1 MSKRKSIIT
10 IILIVTIL
18 SVILFFTFINLKPYI
33 VGNNKKTDDKNIKYV
48 FLFIGDG
55 MDENHVELT
64 EIYNNSIISENPN
77 DQKKLSFSNFPYVGL
92 RKNYNY
98 SSYIPDSASS
108 ATAIASGIFTTSR
121 KIKYRC

>member
-10 IILIVTIL
+10 IIIIVLILV
-18 SVILFFTFINLKPYI
+18 VILFFTFINLKTYT
-33 VGNNKKTDDKNIKYV
+33 VENNKKTDDKNIKYV

-64 EIYNNSIISENPN
+64 EIYNNSIISDNPN
-77 DQKKLSFSNFPYVGL
+77 DQKKLSFTNFPYIGL
-92 RKNYNY
+92 RKNYDY

-108 ATAIASGIFTTSR
+108 GTAIASGIFTTSR
-121 KIKYRC
+121 KFKCRC